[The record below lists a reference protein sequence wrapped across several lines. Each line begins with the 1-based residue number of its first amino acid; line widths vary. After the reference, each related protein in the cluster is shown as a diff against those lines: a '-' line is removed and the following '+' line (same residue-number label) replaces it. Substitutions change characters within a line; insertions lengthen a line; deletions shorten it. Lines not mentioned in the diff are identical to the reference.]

1 MVDHAE
7 WFLFA
12 WVFANQAGVPLPVV
26 PALLGAGVL
35 AGSGYLS
42 MAAIIGIA
50 VGASL
55 AADLTW
61 YGLGRWRGA
70 RAVKM
75 LGRVAPNAGTVV
87 SRARSVFFAHA
98 AAFQLAAR
106 FLPELNA
113 IASGLAG
120 VTRVSTMR
128 FVCYGAVSGLIW
140 AGGWTGL
147 GYLLSQAVTETAA
160 RLGVRLIVFFLTP
173 FGLYLLFHRVRRH
186 RLIRVFR
193 QARLRPDD
201 LEAALGNST
210 RMEKEDAEASQT
222 VDVPFQSWSLDRSSG
237 APPDLIDMAEDGHTH
252 EGGEGRI
259 YDHTRSVSGRR
270 QGDPLSDSTA
280 SRRYE
285 WISTRFPASADGVPK
300 LTMDESLRPPSKIAE
315 ECP

>member
-61 YGLGRWRGA
+61 YSLGRWRGA
-70 RAVKM
+70 RALKII
-75 LGRVAPNAGTVV
+75 GRVGTLV

-113 IASGLAG
+113 IAAGLAG
-120 VTRVSTMR
+120 VTKVSTTR
-128 FVCYGAVSGLIW
+128 FVCYGAVSALIW

-160 RLGVRLIVFFLTP
+160 RLGIGLIVFFLAP
-173 FGLYLLFHRVRRH
+173 FALYLLFHRVRRH

-193 QARLRPDD
+193 QARLISPDD
-201 LEAALGNST
+201 LEAAENGTRVPTALLALANSSENET
-210 RMEKEDAEASQT
+210 PRRPGRWTSPFNHGAST
-222 VDVPFQSWSLDRSSG
+222 G
-237 APPDLIDMAEDGHTH
+237 AQA
-252 EGGEGRI
+252 
-259 YDHTRSVSGRR
+259 RR
-270 QGDPLSDSTA
+270 PT
-280 SRRYE
+280 
-285 WISTRFPASADGVPK
+285 
-300 LTMDESLRPPSKIAE
+300 
-315 ECP
+315 

>member
-12 WVFANQAGVPLPVV
+12 WVFGNQAGVPLPVV

-70 RAVKM
+70 RALNI
-75 LGRVAPNAGTVV
+75 LGRVAPTAGTLV
-87 SRARSVFFAHA
+87 SRARPVFLAHA
-98 AAFQLAAR
+98 AAFHLAAR

-113 IASGLAG
+113 IAAGLAG
-120 VTRVSTMR
+120 VTKVSTTR
-128 FVCYGAVSGLIW
+128 FVCYGAVSALIW

-160 RLGVRLIVFFLTP
+160 RLGIRLIVFFLAP
-173 FGLYLLFHRVRRH
+173 FALYLLFHRVRRH

-193 QARLRPDD
+193 QARLSPDD
-201 LEAALGNST
+201 L
-210 RMEKEDAEASQT
+210 
-222 VDVPFQSWSLDRSSG
+222 G
-237 APPDLIDMAEDGHTH
+237 APLQNGTRPDPAWPGSGPSGGGAAHLLRRDPPAPAPWPSHTP
-252 EGGEGRI
+252 
-259 YDHTRSVSGRR
+259 R
-270 QGDPLSDSTA
+270 QGWA
-280 SRRYE
+280 SL
-285 WISTRFPASADGVPK
+285 AGHAHG
-300 LTMDESLRPPSKIAE
+300 
-315 ECP
+315 